1 MPTFHQIG
9 MPRYLAVLVC
19 VLILVGA
26 AFARDKN
33 VGELQLQGASSVEKT
48 SGVWVDG
55 KYLGYLQELK
65 GAKRILLPPG
75 EHQISVRQGG
85 YSDFTEKV
93 MVEPGT
99 KQKIRVSMSK
109 APNVAYPTV
118 TAEVKM
124 TIYPL
129 DAGVFVDGIFMGHV
143 DEFDGLRGL
152 LVAPGT
158 RKITVRE
165 PGYHTFESQVTLAP
179 NQVLKMATNLVW
191 AGEGQ
196 SPSGTRNPE

>member
-1 MPTFHQIG
+1 MRSFGKSGNPA
-9 MPRYLAVLVC
+9 RLAFVVALLLLANTAV
-19 VLILVGA
+19 A
-26 AFARDKN
+26 ARKN
-33 VGELQLQGASSVEKT
+33 IGELQLIGASSVEKT

-55 KYLGYLQELK
+55 QYVGYLEELK
-65 GAKRILLPPG
+65 GSKKIELTPG

-85 YSDFTEKV
+85 YRDFTEKV
-93 MVEPGT
+93 MVLAGK
-99 KQKIRVSMSK
+99 KQKVRVTMSK

-118 TAEVKM
+118 TAEIKM

-129 DAGVFVDGIFMGHV
+129 DAGVFVDGIFMGHA

-165 PGYHTFESQVTLAP
+165 PGYHIFETQVTLAP
-179 NQVLKMATNLVW
+179 NQVLKLATNLMW
-191 AGEGQ
+191 AGEQQ
-196 SPSGTRNPE
+196 SSARNLQ

>member
-1 MPTFHQIG
+1 MRFLHKIRMLHQFAS
-9 MPRYLAVLVC
+9 LA
-19 VLILVGA
+19 LIFILAGSLYG
-26 AFARDKN
+26 RDKN
-33 VGELQLQGASSVEKT
+33 VGELQLQGVSSVEKT

-55 KYLGYLQELK
+55 KYVGYLEELK
-65 GAKRILLPPG
+65 GSKKILLAPG

-93 MVEPGT
+93 MIEAGRKEKV
-99 KQKIRVSMSK
+99 RVTMSK

-143 DEFDGLRGL
+143 DEFDGLHGL
-152 LVAPGT
+152 LVAPGI

-179 NQVLKMATNLVW
+179 NQVLKLETNLVW
-191 AGEGQ
+191 AGTEQ
-196 SPSGTRNPE
+196 SSMNPK